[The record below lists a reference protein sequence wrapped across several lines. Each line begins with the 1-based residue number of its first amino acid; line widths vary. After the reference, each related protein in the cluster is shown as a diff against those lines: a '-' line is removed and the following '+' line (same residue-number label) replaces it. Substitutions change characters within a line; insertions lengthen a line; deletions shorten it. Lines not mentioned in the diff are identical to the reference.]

1 VAVAEKVLSNGLEG
15 AVLLLKRRH
24 DILGKQIR
32 ARGQRDWVRNGG
44 LEAVGVGFDGLEG
57 LVGGGRGNRLEG
69 FDEGIDGGELLGQ
82 VGIGSEELVIFGND
96 ALSTVS
102 GQLAPKQTQGRAR
115 ERTYSKLEMSG
126 AGRAVPGSCSD
137 AAAHQSL
144 LLPLTDLQLDLD
156 LDLRVGESVVIIA
169 IDLTA

>member
-1 VAVAEKVLSNGLEG
+1 
-15 AVLLLKRRH
+15 
-24 DILGKQIR
+24 
-32 ARGQRDWVRNGG
+32 
-44 LEAVGVGFDGLEG
+44 VGFDGLEG

-102 GQLAPKQTQGRAR
+102 GQLAPKQTQDRAG

-137 AAAHQSL
+137 AVC
-144 LLPLTDLQLDLD
+144 T
-156 LDLRVGESVVIIA
+156 SVIA
-169 IDLTA
+169 IAATAPH